1 VSPLIGKFVITDGFI
16 NNLRAALSSGA
27 TQLVDTG
34 VIRDLQVIDVYQDEQ
49 NPDTIKAD
57 FELLPLYPVNYIKIT
72 LTF

>member
-1 VSPLIGKFVITDGFI
+1 VITDGFI

>member
-1 VSPLIGKFVITDGFI
+1 MSPLIGKFVITDGFI